1 MQHLKVHTLVCKK
14 KASKLDIDPNRQSFV
29 ISLISDLPDCMCNS
43 SARLNSGARSV
54 VSNGKLPR
62 NIHGDNEFFIKIQ
75 TPLHGKY
82 AIMFLVYFN
91 ISQHFINYM
100 LFFFFAGSFIAFEL
114 LLLILLLFS
123 SRSF

>member
-14 KASKLDIDPNRQSFV
+14 KASELDIDPNRQSFV

-82 AIMFLVYFN
+82 TIMFLVYFN

-100 LFFFFAGSFIAFEL
+100 LFFFFAGSFITLKCYFLFFSCFL
-114 LLLILLLFS
+114 L
-123 SRSF
+123 